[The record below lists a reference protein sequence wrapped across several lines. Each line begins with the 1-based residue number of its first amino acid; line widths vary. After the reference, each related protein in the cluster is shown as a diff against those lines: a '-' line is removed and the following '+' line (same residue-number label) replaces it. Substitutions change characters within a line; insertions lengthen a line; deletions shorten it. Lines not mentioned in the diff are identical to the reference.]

1 MAFSVTIP
9 DGFWVPAETILAAS
23 TLLAGVLRYGAR
35 IMCWL
40 RQAEIGPES
49 SNSKIYEAV
58 EALERR
64 TYFERAEMEK
74 RLDSMERAFATKE
87 ELAAVEQRLRGAM
100 GDLRDDVRFLAKAV
114 TAHSQQTT
122 ENLHTLIGD
131 VAEIKGH
138 LGRGAYT
145 QKG

>member
-1 MAFSVTIP
+1 
-9 DGFWVPAETILAAS
+9 
-23 TLLAGVLRYGAR
+23 
-35 IMCWL
+35 MCWL